1 MLIFYSLV
9 FTLPIPNHPFLA
21 YQVGPFNVT
30 KYLGLA
36 CLLAA
41 VFHIV
46 RSGRWPITKS
56 TKAGWLLAYF
66 VVAVVSCIVHDGT
79 ASFTLA
85 PFLTTISTFVLFFT
99 TVTMIRSVNHL
110 RWAVLVALAA
120 VAWGSLYVISQWLH
134 FHSIIPGFRTWGG
147 LAGDPNYYAVTVVL
161 WMPLMTFWL
170 MTERPK
176 WEKWFCAGCISVMLV
191 GFIFAASRGGFLGLS
206 VAMAFLI
213 WHTKRRVRTL
223 ALAALFMLPI
233 LLAPG
238 QSAVSRLMHPDNSDQ
253 ESTEYRLE
261 LWQASER
268 SILENPVFGTGMGHF
283 RPWIIKN
290 GQVINLPF
298 HVAHNTY
305 VGVLTDLGLAGF
317 VPFIIVLIGSMK
329 RLGGVARRMMT
340 HSDPDRQLLRQVAL
354 GLQAGLLGYMVCA
367 SFLSTLWQ
375 QVFWFSVF
383 LSMSIPGIEASLPK
397 LVGSEDAQ
405 AQPNRM
411 QVPWKTSA
419 PPKGRRAGTSIP
431 VPVRSSPRT
440 ESGDCISAS
449 PPYRFRPV

>member
-1 MLIFYSLV
+1 
-9 FTLPIPNHPFLA
+9 
-21 YQVGPFNVT
+21 
-30 KYLGLA
+30 
-36 CLLAA
+36 
-41 VFHIV
+41 
-46 RSGRWPITKS
+46 
-56 TKAGWLLAYF
+56 
-66 VVAVVSCIVHDGT
+66 
-79 ASFTLA
+79 
-85 PFLTTISTFVLFFT
+85 
-99 TVTMIRSVNHL
+99 
-110 RWAVLVALAA
+110 
-120 VAWGSLYVISQWLH
+120 
-134 FHSIIPGFRTWGG
+134 
-147 LAGDPNYYAVTVVL
+147 
-161 WMPLMTFWL
+161 MTFWL

-176 WEKWFCAGCISVMLV
+176 WEKWFCVGCISVMLV

-238 QSAVSRLMHPDNSDQ
+238 QSAVSRLIHPDNSDQ

-317 VPFIIVLIGSMK
+317 VPFIVVLIGSIK

-449 PPYRFRPV
+449 PPYRFRRV